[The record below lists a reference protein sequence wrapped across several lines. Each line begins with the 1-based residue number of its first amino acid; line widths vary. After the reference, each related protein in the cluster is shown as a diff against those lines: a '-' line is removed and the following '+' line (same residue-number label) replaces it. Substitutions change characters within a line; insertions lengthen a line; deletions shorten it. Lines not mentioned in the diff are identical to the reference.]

1 MSAPLLLESFS
12 CGHRRDVPVLEG
24 ISLALERGEVLALL
38 GSNGAGKTTLLR
50 AIAGLALQI
59 GGVLRLHGLPAP
71 RGAAARARA
80 GLALS
85 FQNPDDQ
92 LFGATV
98 AEDVAIGPRQRGLA
112 EAEVRREVEEALSAT
127 RMTALAAR
135 PIDALSFG
143 EKRRACLAG
152 VLALRPTV
160 LLLDEPTA
168 GLDPEGERDIAQ
180 LLARLAS
187 ERGLALVVATHA
199 VDLVPSFASR
209 VALLGEGRLLLDAG
223 CRTAFARSDLLDRAR
238 LRPPLSAEIWALL
251 RGPRTPAGIPLTA
264 AELCA
269 RLGPIV
275 SWGPQAEEAG

>member
-1 MSAPLLLESFS
+1 MSAALLLESFA
-12 CGHRRDVPVLEG
+12 CGHRRDAPVLEG
-24 ISLALERGEVLALL
+24 ISIALERGEVLALL
-38 GSNGAGKTTLLR
+38 GANGAGKTTLLR
-50 AIAGLALQI
+50 AIAGLAPQT

-112 EAEVRREVEEALSAT
+112 EAEVRREVEEALVAT
-127 RMTALAAR
+127 GMTALAER
-135 PIDALSFG
+135 PVEALSFG

-168 GLDPEGERDIAQ
+168 GLDPEGERETAR

-223 CRTAFARSDLLDRAR
+223 CRAAFVRSDLLGRAR
-238 LRPPLSAEIWALL
+238 LRPPLPAEIWSLL
-251 RGPRTPAGIPLTA
+251 RGPRTSAGVPLTA

-269 RLGPIV
+269 RLGPMV
-275 SWGPQAEEAG
+275 SWSSGAEEAG